1 METNNI
7 ITNEVTEVEEEV
19 MTNNS
24 NKALVNFGIAGGLLL
39 VGGGLAY
46 KYIIKPINQKRRNA
60 KEVVKVEDTII
71 DAEEGS
77 FTEVTD
83 SNNKKEEK

>member
-7 ITNEVTEVEEEV
+7 MTNEATEVEEEV

-39 VGGGLAY
+39 VGGLAY
-46 KYIIKPINQKRRNA
+46 KYIIKPINQKRKNA
-60 KEVVKVEDTII
+60 KEVVKVEDTIV

-83 SNNKKEEK
+83 SNDKKEEK